1 MVSSPFSHSERI
13 HLLEIRFSILK
24 MENSFSYFL
33 DGGVVDLPF
42 EGGI

>member
-42 EGGI
+42 ERGI